1 MQKVSENPNRT
12 NKARRILASLR
23 NKERACKSKLS
34 KIGLR
39 INILEQFIN
48 ETRGKKITLG
58 SWLQDK
64 GYDCSKLFPSMG
76 YFTPIGQS
84 VSYDKENR
92 ELNYMKGMV
101 RNPAI
106 KGYVPAPNVVGS
118 DYHKAITKSQLGMTF
133 DPALQLYFPTTIYDT
148 ELYASAEGS
157 GEDIMDIVG
166 CYSSDDIARFSA
178 FNDDSEDIVENLI
191 ELYEEEYDNVEGE
204 LDTIY
209 AVQEK
214 LGGGDDYSYAD
225 DTKAGR
231 NATCRA
237 GCDVKHPFNKSKRLA
252 CKSECDKKFP
262 PSAKQEER
270 RENREERREERK
282 ENREERKEARKEK
295 RGAIK
300 DCKAELKAG
309 NISKKD
315 LKACKK
321 EQRKIKRDR
330 VKEAGGTFF
339 ARVGRGFAKVF
350 PLTASSRGGILV
362 LTKMNAFGFATRI
375 APALLPEAEAKK
387 KFKPEAIQN
396 GKVAWKKIANAYRNL
411 GGNPDKLKEAIL
423 KSYKKK
429 ASKVEKQS
437 SADGYTKFVVSSHS
451 NVDPATATLI
461 ATGISALVSLI
472 GILVKNKVP
481 KDPYLEGEAPA
492 DWINSKTAVDEA
504 PPIDPN
510 EPQLDPATG
519 KWIDP
524 ATGKEIDPLTGAYVG
539 EIFGM
544 NQYLFYGLLG
554 ATAIGVILLVRKL
567 AKK

>member
-1 MQKVSENPNRT
+1 MQKIVESPNKT
-12 NKARRILASLR
+12 NKARRILVELR

-48 ETRGKKITLG
+48 ETRGKKVTLG
-58 SWLQDK
+58 KWLKQK

-76 YFTPIGQS
+76 YFTPIGQA

-92 ELNYMKGMV
+92 ELKYMKGMV
-101 RNPAI
+101 RNPEI
-106 KGYVPAPNVVGS
+106 KGYVPSPNVVGS

-209 AVQEK
+209 AVQDK
-214 LGGGDDYSYAD
+214 LDSEEYSYISKD
-225 DTKAGR
+225 EKKLIKEQCREKYGRGSDYRKCVRTTK
-231 NATCRA
+231 RA
-237 GCDVKHPFNKSKRLA
+237 
-252 CKSECDKKFP
+252 
-262 PSAKQEER
+262 ER
-270 RENREERREERK
+270 KEDRKERREERK
-282 ENREERKEARKEK
+282 KNRQERKDARKDK
-295 RGAIK
+295 RRAIK

-309 NISKKD
+309 RISRKD
-315 LKACKK
+315 LRDCKK

-350 PLTASSRGGILV
+350 PLTAASRGGVLI
-362 LTKMNAFGFATRI
+362 LTKMNAFGFATRV
-375 APALLPEAEAKK
+375 APAILPEAEAKK
-387 KFKPEAIQN
+387 KFKPEAIKN
-396 GKVAWKKIANAYRNL
+396 GKVAWKKISNAFKNL
-411 GGNPDKLKEAIL
+411 GGNPKKLQEAIL
-423 KSYKKK
+423 QGYKKK

-437 SADGYTKFVVSSHS
+437 SADGYTKFVVSEYS
-451 NVDPATATLI
+451 NAIDPATASLI
-461 ATGISALVSLI
+461 ATGVSALVSLI
-472 GILVKNKVP
+472 GILVKNRVP
-481 KDPYLEGEAPA
+481 KDPYKSGEAPA
-492 DWINSKTAVDEA
+492 DWENSKNAVDEA

-510 EPQLDPATG
+510 EPQLDPNTG
-519 KWIDP
+519 EWIDP
-524 ATGKEIDPLTGAYVG
+524 ATGKVIDPLTGAYKG

-554 ATAIGVILLVRKL
+554 ATAIGIIFAIRKL
-567 AKK
+567 TKK

>member
-1 MQKVSENPNRT
+1 MQKVSENTNRT

-157 GEDIMDIVG
+157 GEDIMDIV
-166 CYSSDDIARFSA
+166 
-178 FNDDSEDIVENLI
+178 ENLI

-204 LDTIY
+204 LDSIY

-231 NATCRA
+231 NATCRF
-237 GCDVKHPFNKSKRLA
+237 GCNFKRKSKRA
-252 CKSECDKKFP
+252 GCFSDCDKKYP
-262 PSAKQEER
+262 PSQKQEER
-270 RENREERREERK
+270 REKVSDRRTERK
-282 ENREERKEARKEK
+282 ENRAERKDARKDK
-295 RGAIK
+295 RKAIK

-309 NISKKD
+309 NISRKE
-315 LKACKK
+315 LTACKK

-492 DWINSKTAVDEA
+492 DWTNSKSAVDEA